1 MLKRGYRLTSLSLS
15 LFRETAHKSCQVG
28 LGVSRYS
35 AYLAKASRV
44 TRLDF
49 SIPRVSSRKKGQRW
63 ILKLVRN
70 WNNNN
75 NNNWKNT
82 FRNSVSRRSY
92 MMGTIFQNTRVVVQ
106 LSPIT
111 AFTRVFTSDHVDSR
125 KENELLLTTR
135 GEANLSNDT
144 EG

>member
-1 MLKRGYRLTSLSLS
+1 
-15 LFRETAHKSCQVG
+15 
-28 LGVSRYS
+28 
-35 AYLAKASRV
+35 
-44 TRLDF
+44 
-49 SIPRVSSRKKGQRW
+49 
-63 ILKLVRN
+63 
-70 WNNNN
+70 
-75 NNNWKNT
+75 
-82 FRNSVSRRSY
+82 

-144 EG
+144 EGQFPALKRTRGVTTRRFLRTTKRVSFATMQ

>member
-1 MLKRGYRLTSLSLS
+1 
-15 LFRETAHKSCQVG
+15 
-28 LGVSRYS
+28 
-35 AYLAKASRV
+35 
-44 TRLDF
+44 
-49 SIPRVSSRKKGQRW
+49 
-63 ILKLVRN
+63 
-70 WNNNN
+70 
-75 NNNWKNT
+75 
-82 FRNSVSRRSY
+82 

-144 EG
+144 GG